1 MGHPSE
7 KPQIE
12 ADPRLKDLVLKA
24 LAQSRSAWRPDALNG
39 SMRLALLEFFGIAA
53 VTAITPGLSINGTFL
68 VLAALLL
75 ACSVA
80 RTRVWIKP
88 TDNGTN
94 RRRLLF
100 FSACGGLA
108 MGALP
113 AFAGAANG
121 LDPSVLITALLV
133 VASSIHLSS
142 RTGVALAY
150 VSAASAM
157 CLVVIFALRPDLGPE
172 LLSPVLICLFL
183 SLVSIVVASRLPR
196 LAAAAV
202 RQATPSTPQREHA
215 SFIANMSHELRT
227 PLNAIIGFSE
237 MMRNQVFGPLG
248 SSKYQEYNTDIYDS
262 GQHLLSIINDILDLS
277 KLESGKMTLNER
289 AVDLVEVARR
299 ANSQISS
306 VARKAKVSVEAVCD
320 CKSAV
325 IRGDERLILQS
336 CLNLLSNAVKFTPEG
351 GRVTL
356 KVSAFET
363 GSVVVSVEDTGIGIA
378 PENIDKVMQ
387 PFGQVESVQSRK
399 HQGTGLGLPLVKSF
413 IELHGGTF
421 ELQSE
426 LGRGTAAIAIFP
438 ERLRILN
445 APPTASS
452 RIESEIDGAAAA

>member
-1 MGHPSE
+1 MDHPSE
-7 KPQIE
+7 KPRIE
-12 ADPRLKDLVLKA
+12 ADPRLKDLLLKA
-24 LAQSRSAWRPDALNG
+24 IAHSKSGWRPDALNG
-39 SMRLALLEFFGIAA
+39 SMRLSILELFGLSALVVLS
-53 VTAITPGLSINGTFL
+53 PGLLLDAAFLIVASALAGGSIG
-68 VLAALLL
+68 
-75 ACSVA
+75 
-80 RTRVWIKP
+80 RTRLWIKSSESEEY
-88 TDNGTN
+88 
-94 RRRLLF
+94 RRHV
-100 FSACGGLA
+100 SALSVLGGFA
-108 MGALP
+108 SGALP
-113 AFAGAANG
+113 MLAQEANG
-121 LDPSVLITALLV
+121 LDPTVLITALLV
-133 VASSIHLSS
+133 LASSIHLSS
-142 RTGVALAY
+142 RTAVAIAY
-150 VSAASAM
+150 VASASISFG
-157 CLVVIFALRPDLGPE
+157 LAVFVLRPGLGPE
-172 LLSPVLICLFL
+172 LFAPMGIGLFL
-183 SLVSIVVASRLPR
+183 SLISIFVASRLPR
-196 LAAAAV
+196 LAAAAA
-202 RQATPSTPQREHA
+202 RNASPSAQQREHA

-306 VARKAKVSVEAVCD
+306 VARKAKVAVEAVCD

-426 LGRGTAAIAIFP
+426 LGRGTTAIAIFP
-438 ERLRILN
+438 ERLRISN
-445 APPTASS
+445 APNVNSQRPETDL
-452 RIESEIDGAAAA
+452 EGADAA

>member
-1 MGHPSE
+1 MVHPSE
-7 KPQIE
+7 KPRIE
-12 ADPRLKDLVLKA
+12 ADPRLKDLILKA
-24 LAQSRSAWRPDALNG
+24 VAQSKSAWRPDALNG
-39 SMRLALLEFFGIAA
+39 SMRLSLLECFGLAT
-53 VTAITPGLSINGTFL
+53 VAILSPGLLIDAPFL
-68 VLAALLL
+68 AIAILLL
-75 ACSVA
+75 VGSVG
-80 RTRVWIKP
+80 RTGIWGQHTEYR
-88 TDNGTN
+88 TN
-94 RRRLLF
+94 RSRLLIL
-100 FSACGGLA
+100 SAVGGIST
-108 MGALP
+108 GALP
-113 AFAGAANG
+113 AFAGARDG
-121 LDPSVLITALLV
+121 LDPTILVTALLV

-142 RTGVALAY
+142 RTSVAVTYVLLAS
-150 VSAASAM
+150 VS
-157 CLVVIFALRPDLGPE
+157 CLVVIFAIRPDLGPE
-172 LLSPVLICLFL
+172 LLSPVCIWLFL

-196 LAAAAV
+196 LAAAAA
-202 RQATPSTPQREHA
+202 RQAAPSGPQREHA

-289 AVDLVEVARR
+289 AVDLVEVVRR
-299 ANSQISS
+299 ANSQIGSL
-306 VARKAKVSVEAVCD
+306 ARKAKVTVETVCD

-325 IRGDERLILQS
+325 IQGDERLILQS

-356 KVSAFET
+356 KVSAFES
-363 GSVVVSVEDTGIGIA
+363 GSVVISVEDTGIGIA
-378 PENIDKVMQ
+378 PENIEKVMQ
-387 PFGQVESVQSRK
+387 PFGQVESVQSRR

-426 LGRGTAAIAIFP
+426 LGRGTTAIAIFP

-445 APPTASS
+445 VAPANSARTISDL
-452 RIESEIDGAAAA
+452 DGADAA